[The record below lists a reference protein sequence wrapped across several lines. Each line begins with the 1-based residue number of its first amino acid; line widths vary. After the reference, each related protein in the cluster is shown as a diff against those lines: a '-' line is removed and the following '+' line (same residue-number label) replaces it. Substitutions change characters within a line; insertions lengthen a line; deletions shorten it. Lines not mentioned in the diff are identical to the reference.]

1 MNLKKLI
8 VTGLACTLAVQV
20 SLVQAAVN
28 NGNNNG
34 SVAKQVQQ
42 MIKDNRNADS
52 KIAIGNGKNQQGA
65 TAQNAITDI
74 RYSKSNDKV
83 RIVFNL
89 PDNTQYNVQQKDNGD
104 VLVDFSS
111 PIVAQYLTGLSV
123 NDSTVPFVEIYSD
136 DKMSS
141 AVIKVT
147 DSSAYEK
154 GELSNPRRLYIDID
168 KNYEYSITKNLEPGL
183 TQISYYSKQS
193 GVKETAYLVDIDPQY
208 FKFAPVLG
216 GGNVMAKNSVRAMAN
231 YAGASVA
238 ENASYFGSGKELYGV
253 TKIAGDLVS
262 SMYLTRSAFGILA
275 DGSPYIGDVSYTAI
289 VHSDK
294 GDLYAGGLN
303 GTRSGD
309 GVMLYNK
316 YYGSSTGTDNTGME
330 YTIKDGT
337 VVDIRNG
344 NSPLK
349 DGALVISATG
359 SAKETLAGIKIGDAV
374 DVEQIL
380 NQPWDTAT
388 DILGVGPRLVKDG
401 QVDVTS
407 AQEQIGPDVTGAK
420 APRTAVG
427 ILRSGHIL
435 FAVLDGRQSHSK
447 GMMLDEFAD
456 FLIGM
461 DVVDAVNFDGG
472 GSSELVINGK
482 IINSPSDGME
492 RPVATALV
500 AIRK

>member
-8 VTGLACTLAVQV
+8 VAGLACTMAVQV

-28 NGNNNG
+28 NNSNSG
-34 SVAKQVQQ
+34 SMAKQVQQ
-42 MIKDNRNADS
+42 MIQDNRDIGDKTVKN
-52 KIAIGNGKNQQGA
+52 KQEITNQNEIA
-65 TAQNAITDI
+65 DI

-83 RIVFNL
+83 RVVFNL
-89 PDNTQYNVQQKDNGD
+89 PDNTQYDVQQKDNGD

-111 PIVAQYLTGLSV
+111 PIAAQYLNGISV

-136 DKMSS
+136 GKMSS

-147 DSSAYEK
+147 DGSAYEK

-168 KNYEYSITKNLEPGL
+168 KNYEYSITKNLEQGL
-183 TQISYYSKQS
+183 TQISYYSKQN
-193 GVKETAYLVDIDPQY
+193 GVKETAYLVDIDPAY
-208 FKFAPVLG
+208 FKFSPVLG
-216 GGNVMAKNSVRAMAN
+216 GGNVMAKNSVRAMAS

-289 VHSDK
+289 VHSDN

-303 GTRSGD
+303 ETRSSD

-316 YYGSSTGTDNTGME
+316 YYGASTGTDNTGIE

-337 VVDIRNG
+337 VIDVRNG

-349 DGALVISATG
+349 DGTLVISATG
-359 SAKETLAGIKIGDAV
+359 SAKNVLSGIKVGDAV

-380 NQPWDTAT
+380 NEPWDTAT
-388 DILGVGPRLVKDG
+388 DVLGVGPRLVKDG
-401 QVDVTS
+401 QVNITS
-407 AQEQIGPDVTGAK
+407 AQEQIGPDVTGAR

-447 GMMLDEFAD
+447 GMMLDEFAN